1 MANDPGDSSKK
12 ESSKPSA
19 STGGKTNI
27 KPATAT
33 PTSIDSTIKS
43 APKDGGEPIDG
54 SGPQPVDIHELQAKI
69 EAQDLEIIKLMKM
82 LQMYVGNEGQNIR
95 EAKILELSKR
105 NRDLNL
111 ALEKERRCASRWK
124 HQYHIAQEEL
134 VKKKQEEE
142 ASLNTDERK
151 TDKEV
156 KELQEWKERYNQTNV
171 KLLEVQAARSMLVA
185 EVSKLQ
191 HALHREVGDH
201 IPISKVLEEG
211 GDWKGRS
218 QQICILKDKLA
229 ELKSKLREQTAHVN
243 EHNQNNYFESAQ
255 KQEYEQ
261 ISAKF
266 LACREELKNT
276 KQKLTGV
283 LARRNVLE
291 NELKVA
297 KEKMSLLIGK
307 SDNDDRLITALRLEL
322 EAQRQGQGP
331 TLYGQKV
338 GGPLSLDLVQRQH
351 RLAASFQDLK
361 RHCYQQELQI
371 QAQAELIDYLRAI
384 ASSQHEEE
392 VVKNGIY
399 DVGNSTSEISMTSK
413 SSVLSQFDPNKLLE
427 VQ

>member
-1 MANDPGDSSKK
+1 M
-12 ESSKPSA
+12 E
-19 STGGKTNI
+19 T
-27 KPATAT
+27 
-33 PTSIDSTIKS
+33 
-43 APKDGGEPIDG
+43 
-54 SGPQPVDIHELQAKI
+54 EL
-69 EAQDLEIIKLMKM
+69 
-82 LQMYVGNEGQNIR
+82 
-95 EAKILELSKR
+95 

-111 ALEKERRCASRWK
+111 ALEKERRCSSRWK
-124 HQYHIAQEEL
+124 HQLHVVQEEL
-134 VKKKQEEE
+134 LKKKQEEE
-142 ASLNTDERK
+142 ASLTTDEKK
-151 TDKEV
+151 TDRVFKEI
-156 KELQEWKERYNQTNV
+156 QEWKEKYNQANA
-171 KLLEVQAARSMLVA
+171 KLLEVQAARSMLIA

-191 HALHREVGDH
+191 HALHKEVGDH
-201 IPISKVLEEG
+201 VPISKVLEEG

-218 QQICILKDKLA
+218 QQICILKDKVA
-229 ELKSKLREQTAHVN
+229 ELKSKLRQQAVHVN
-243 EHNQNNYFESAQ
+243 QENQNDYFDSAQ
-255 KQEYEQ
+255 NREYEQ

-266 LACREELKNT
+266 PACREEMKST
-276 KQKLTGV
+276 KQKLSGV

-322 EAQRQGQGP
+322 EAQRQDQGP

-392 VVKNGIY
+392 VVKNDMYDAGI
-399 DVGNSTSEISMTSK
+399 STSDISMTSK
-413 SSVLSQFDPNKLLE
+413 SSTFSQFDPTKLLE

>member
-1 MANDPGDSSKK
+1 MVPRLIPNPQKRLPLLKMTLQSQIRRMFKLLVMK
-12 ESSKPSA
+12 LYHKPLISRR
-19 STGGKTNI
+19 
-27 KPATAT
+27 
-33 PTSIDSTIKS
+33 
-43 APKDGGEPIDG
+43 
-54 SGPQPVDIHELQAKI
+54 
-69 EAQDLEIIKLMKM
+69 KM
-82 LQMYVGNEGQNIR
+82 LQVYVGGEGQNLR

-111 ALEKERRCASRWK
+111 ALEKERRCSSKWK
-124 HQYHIAQEEL
+124 HQLQIVKEEL
-134 VKKKQEEE
+134 LKKIEEE
-142 ASLNTDERK
+142 ERGNSDVNK
-151 TDKEV
+151 SEKEA
-156 KELQEWKERYNQTNV
+156 KETQEWKEKYNQTNA
-171 KLLEVQAARSMLVA
+171 KLLEIQASRAILSA

-218 QQICILKDKLA
+218 QQICILKDKIA
-229 ELKSKLREQTAHVN
+229 DLKSKLQKQSANVV
-243 EHNQNNYFESAQ
+243 EHNHNDNFDSAQ
-255 KQEYEQ
+255 KREYEQ

-266 LACREELKNT
+266 LACREDLKNT
-276 KQKLTGV
+276 RQKLSAI

-297 KEKMSLLIGK
+297 KEKMSLLVGK
-307 SDNDDRLITALRLEL
+307 SDNDDRLIAALRLEL

-351 RLAASFQDLK
+351 RLAASFQELK

-371 QAQAELIDYLRAI
+371 QAQAELIEYLRAI

-392 VVKNGIY
+392 VMKDNSY
-399 DVGNSTSEISMTSK
+399 DVVNGTSELSMTSK
-413 SSVLSQFDPNKLLE
+413 SSLLSQFDPKELLE
-427 VQ
+427 LQ